1 MLILLPMDSDDTQ
14 EGKLVPVLEAKKWA
28 VLNVEEGQIVEI
40 NYYDTKEEITDWIEV
55 VVVTGNYEPVQDFME
70 KQIMV
75 LVAHTQRSIDDVFEA
90 FLFKELHDIEHLK
103 PFRQHRMALA
113 LYPGEHKVFEPSDA
127 LKIQEIP
134 NYNVPFRALPRDND
148 IVIIRDVFHKH
159 SQAERILKSIY
170 TTLANTGDIIIIT
183 KSEDADVEAQKA
195 ILERLE
201 FRSANS
207 IDILDG
213 YCLVMAKKMH
223 MWGNG
228 L

>member
-1 MLILLPMDSDDTQ
+1 MQSYKQFLELIQPQ
-14 EGKLVPVLEAKKWA
+14 PGFKVLDVTAHADELTEA
-28 VLNVEEGQIVEI
+28 V
-40 NYYDTKEEITDWIEV
+40 
-55 VVVTGNYEPVQDFME
+55 
-70 KQIMV
+70 
-75 LVAHTQRSIDDVFEA
+75 
-90 FLFKELHDIEHLK
+90 IEHLK

-113 LYPGEHKVFEPSDA
+113 LYPGEHKVFEPSNA

>member
-1 MLILLPMDSDDTQ
+1 MQSYEQFLELIQPQ
-14 EGKLVPVLEAKKWA
+14 PGFKVLDVTAHADALTEAVIA
-28 VLNVEEGQIVEI
+28 
-40 NYYDTKEEITDWIEV
+40 
-55 VVVTGNYEPVQDFME
+55 
-70 KQIMV
+70 
-75 LVAHTQRSIDDVFEA
+75 
-90 FLFKELHDIEHLK
+90 HLK

-113 LYPGEHKVFEPSDA
+113 LYPGEHQEFETSEE
-127 LKIQEIP
+127 LKIQEVP
-134 NYNVPFRALPRDND
+134 NYNLPFRALPRDND

-159 SQAERILKSIY
+159 TQAERILKSIY
-170 TTLANTGDIIIIT
+170 TTLANTGDIIIVT
-183 KSEDADVEAQKA
+183 KSEEANVQEQLD

-213 YCLVMAKKMH
+213 YTLVVAKKMH

>member
-1 MLILLPMDSDDTQ
+1 MQSYKQFLELIQPQ
-14 EGKLVPVLEAKKWA
+14 PGFKVLDVTAHADELTEA
-28 VLNVEEGQIVEI
+28 V
-40 NYYDTKEEITDWIEV
+40 
-55 VVVTGNYEPVQDFME
+55 
-70 KQIMV
+70 
-75 LVAHTQRSIDDVFEA
+75 
-90 FLFKELHDIEHLK
+90 IEHLK
-103 PFRQHRMALA
+103 PFQDHRLALA
-113 LYPGEHKVFEPSDA
+113 LYPGEHKVFEASDT
-127 LKIQEIP
+127 LKIQDIP
-134 NYNVPFRALPRDND
+134 NYSVPFRALPRDND

-183 KSEDADVEAQKA
+183 KSEEADIEAQKE

-201 FRSANS
+201 FRSPNS

>member
-1 MLILLPMDSDDTQ
+1 MQDYAQFLELIQPQPGFKVLDVTSHADALTTA
-14 EGKLVPVLEAKKWA
+14 VLE
-28 VLNVEEGQIVEI
+28 
-40 NYYDTKEEITDWIEV
+40 
-55 VVVTGNYEPVQDFME
+55 
-70 KQIMV
+70 
-75 LVAHTQRSIDDVFEA
+75 
-90 FLFKELHDIEHLK
+90 HLQ
-103 PFRQHRMALA
+103 PFRQHRLGLA
-113 LYPGEHKVFEPSDA
+113 LYPGEHQEFIADESI
-127 LKIQEIP
+127 KIQEVP

-170 TTLANTGDIIIIT
+170 TTLANTGDVIIIT
-183 KSEDADVEAQKA
+183 KSEEADVQGQID

-201 FRSANS
+201 FRSPNS

-213 YCLVMAKKMH
+213 YTLVMAKKMH

>member
-1 MLILLPMDSDDTQ
+1 MQSYKQFLELIQPQ
-14 EGKLVPVLEAKKWA
+14 PGFKVLDVTAHADALTEA
-28 VLNVEEGQIVEI
+28 VL
-40 NYYDTKEEITDWIEV
+40 
-55 VVVTGNYEPVQDFME
+55 
-70 KQIMV
+70 
-75 LVAHTQRSIDDVFEA
+75 
-90 FLFKELHDIEHLK
+90 EHLK
-103 PFRQHRMALA
+103 PFNQHRLALA
-113 LYPGEHKVFEPSDA
+113 LYPGKHQLFESNDVI
-127 LKIQEIP
+127 KIQEIA
-134 NYNVPFRALPRDND
+134 NYNLPFRALPRDND

-159 SQAERILKSIY
+159 TQAERVLKSIY

-183 KSEDADVEAQKA
+183 KSEDADVEAQKE

-213 YCLVMAKKMH
+213 YTLVMAKKMH